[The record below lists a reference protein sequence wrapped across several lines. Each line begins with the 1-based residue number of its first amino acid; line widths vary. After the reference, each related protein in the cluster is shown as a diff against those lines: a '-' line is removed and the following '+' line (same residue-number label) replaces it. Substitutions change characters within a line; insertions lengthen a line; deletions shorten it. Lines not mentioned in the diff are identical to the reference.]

1 MSSPGPGRQT
11 TNDHKEY
18 QHFMKSLEQKG
29 PMPPQ
34 DNKLLA
40 FQRALSAGTFASN
53 GLVTIATGTNPAYTS
68 PGCLSCGCACCCL
81 GPLYT
86 KITTGVCIPYCDGY
100 KVREWVE
107 PQHFVFLINDQTGR
121 YWTWQKSGST
131 DHDLSVFFVH
141 HIH

>member
-68 PGCLSCGCACCCL
+68 PGCLAVDVLVVVSVHCTPRL
-81 GPLYT
+81 PLVYA
-86 KITTGVCIPYCDGY
+86 
-100 KVREWVE
+100 
-107 PQHFVFLINDQTGR
+107 FLTAMGI
-121 YWTWQKSGST
+121 K
-131 DHDLSVFFVH
+131 
-141 HIH
+141 